1 MSKIV
6 RICSV
11 VLVFIFITSCAAMV
25 TGNIDFSKIPHK
37 SAYPQKPIISQTA
50 VYYIPGMQHPEEPK
64 RNTSEQPPTQNI
76 TEEGGQEETN
86 LPSDTTEPK
95 DDINKSETITK
106 GEKSANGE
114 TVGASETDKTPSEE
128 IQPLPPDEALQTQN
142 RVISVFFLPLKD
154 STVKTSLI
162 SSRIRSIFALDQPD
176 ILIITGIDKNEGE
189 KLASLFADYT
199 PYFEKDA
206 VILCDKELDTT
217 LPTVGMN
224 TLITTYVSDDAIS
237 LSSLKN
243 PTSPHI
249 PSPDIETI
257 KEYANTEIPSILAL
271 SPAERASSD
280 FSAWSDIPRKTADEY
295 WSIISTLEN
304 YDFYDAVENSRY
316 NSSSSGPLYSDWTY
330 KKGNDEL
337 RLDFLMLRGV
347 GVVDVF
353 TMDIADISTDKDI
366 SRRGIFAHIVIED
379 KKDN

>member
-11 VLVFIFITSCAAMV
+11 VLIFIFITSCAAMV

-50 VYYIPGMQHPEEPK
+50 VYYVPGVKHSEEPK
-64 RNTSEQPPTQNI
+64 TNTSEQPPTQNI

-86 LPSDTTEPK
+86 IPSDTTEPK
-95 DDINKSETITK
+95 DDITK

-114 TVGASETDKTPSEE
+114 TVEASEAGKTPSEE
-128 IQPLPPDEALQTQN
+128 PQPLPPDEAIQTQN
-142 RVISVFFLPLKD
+142 RVISVLFLPLKD
-154 STVKTSLI
+154 SKVKTSLI

-176 ILIITGIDKNEGE
+176 VLIITGTDKNEGE

-199 PYFEKDA
+199 PHFEKDA
-206 VILCDKELDTT
+206 VILCDKELDTAI
-217 LPTVGMN
+217 PTVGVN
-224 TLITTYVSDDAIS
+224 TLITTYVSDDEIS

-257 KEYANTEIPSILAL
+257 KQYANTEIPCILAL

-330 KKGNDEL
+330 KKENYEL

-353 TMDIADISTDKDI
+353 TMDIADISTDNDI